1 MTAQGLDV
9 FDKTLQTTHIW
20 LNEIGE
26 QLIPDKQL
34 SWRVLGVVLRNVRD
48 QLPVELSAHLGAELP
63 LLIRGAYYDQYR
75 PAAQPLRDRDLDL
88 FIERVDAELQ
98 DNRPVDP
105 RDAVRVVFATLS
117 RHIPR
122 GQIDKIQDALPQ
134 RLRDFWHSAEEGVT
148 PPPEARAGK
157 GTGEPRPPS

>member
-1 MTAQGLDV
+1 MSTQGLNV

-20 LNEIGE
+20 LNEISE

-34 SWRVLGVVLRNVRD
+34 SWRVLGAVLRNLRD
-48 QLPVELSAHLGAELP
+48 QLPVELAAHLSADLP
-63 LLIRGAYYDQYR
+63 LLVRGAYYDQFQ
-75 PAAQPLRDRDLDL
+75 PAVQPLRDRDLDL
-88 FIERVDAELQ
+88 FIERIAAELQ

-122 GQIDKIQDALPQ
+122 GQIEKVQDALPQ
-134 RLRDFWHSAEEGVT
+134 RLRDFWRNAEEGVT
-148 PPPEARAGK
+148 PPPETRAGK
-157 GTGEPRPPS
+157 GTGETRPG

>member
-1 MTAQGLDV
+1 MSAQGLEV

-26 QLIPDKQL
+26 QVIPDRQL
-34 SWRVLGVVLRNVRD
+34 SWRVLGAVLRNVRD
-48 QLPVELSAHLGAELP
+48 QLPVELAAHLGAELP
-63 LLIRGAYYDQYR
+63 LLVRGAFYDQYR
-75 PAAQPLRDRDLDL
+75 PAAQPIRMRDLDS
-88 FIERVDAELQ
+88 FIERIAIELA

-105 RDAVRVVFATLS
+105 RDAARAVLATLS

-122 GQIDKIQDALPQ
+122 GQINKVQDALPQ
-134 RLRDFWHSAEEGVT
+134 RLRDFWRSAEEGVT

-157 GTGEPRPPS
+157 GTGEARPT